1 MSVPGGLT
9 VAAGAGRRFLWIA
22 VAIGLVVRLA
32 ILWHTPALGTEIVDE
47 RHYSQL
53 GESILAGDGFAR
65 APGQPTSL
73 RPPLYPALLATIW
86 SVAGTHN
93 LQFVRAFQI
102 LLAVATMAVVYLL
115 GARMYDERTAR
126 YAAAASWLYPS
137 LVFFNFLILTET
149 LFTLLLL
156 TFVLLTVWLV
166 QTPRSGTAL
175 ICGVA
180 LGLAALTRSVL
191 WPVPLVLVP
200 MLFVLIPG
208 PIGRRIALPLIVLA
222 GYSSVV
228 APWAVRNTR
237 LQRVFTV
244 VDTMGGMNLRMGNY
258 EYTPDNRMWD
268 AVALRGPK
276 GWVRG
281 VPPDEPG
288 APPMT
293 EGQKEKWAQRQA
305 LEYMRQHPGVTAR
318 RALIKFADF
327 WGIEREFAAG
337 VQSGL
342 FKPPL
347 WFQVVGSASIIGA
360 FVAVSLL
367 GAAGLWL
374 TPPADRRLHALVLLP
389 VVVIVAAHTI
399 VFGHSRYH
407 LPLVPILALYGAA
420 FVVRI
425 GPSIPSARRFR
436 LTGAVATVAVL
447 LAIWIRQVAFVDA
460 HYIREALQRL
470 Q

>member
-1 MSVPGGLT
+1 VPGGLT
-9 VAAGAGRRFLWIA
+9 IPAGEGRRFLWTAIA
-22 VAIGLVVRLA
+22 VGLVVRLA
-32 ILWHTPALGTEIVDE
+32 ILWYTPALGTVIGDE
-47 RHYSQL
+47 QHYSQL

-73 RPPLYPALLATIW
+73 RPPLYPALLAAIW

-102 LLAVATMAVVYLL
+102 VLALATMAVVYLL
-115 GARMYDERTAR
+115 GARIYDKRTAR

-156 TFVLLTVWLV
+156 TFVLLTVCLV
-166 QTPRSGTAL
+166 QAPRPWMAL
-175 ICGVA
+175 LCGIV

-191 WPVPLVLVP
+191 WPVPLVLCP
-200 MLFVLIPG
+200 LLLVLIPG
-208 PIGRRIALPLIVLA
+208 PIGRRIALPLVVLA
-222 GYSSVV
+222 GYTIAV

-258 EYTPDNRMWD
+258 EYTPDDRMWD
-268 AVALRGPK
+268 AVALRGPQS
-276 GWVRG
+276 WVRG
-281 VPPDEPG
+281 VTPDEPG
-288 APPMT
+288 MPMT

-305 LEYMRQHPGVTAR
+305 LQYMRQHPGVTAR

-327 WGIEREFAAG
+327 WGIEREFVAG
-337 VQSGL
+337 VQHGL
-342 FKPPL
+342 FKPPQ
-347 WFQVVGSASIIGA
+347 WFQLLGSASIVGA
-360 FVAVSLL
+360 FVAVCLL

-374 TPPADRRLHALVLLP
+374 TPPADRRLHVIMLLP
-389 VVVIVAAHTI
+389 VVLIVAAHTI

-420 FVVRI
+420 FLVWIR
-425 GPSIPSARRFR
+425 PSIRAAHRFR
-436 LTGAVATVAVL
+436 LAAAVGTVAVL
-447 LAIWIRQVAFVDA
+447 LAIWIRQVALVDA